1 MGKLLIRIQK
11 IGVLWST
18 LGLILVVVLQIFA
31 RFFLEK
37 APPWT
42 EELSRIFFIYSVA
55 FAAGLALKDN
65 YFVHLDYFFEKFS
78 KPWKQRILLL
88 IPLLSTGLFILMI
101 IGALSVVEL
110 GQYEWAASL
119 PIRMSWVFLSILIL
133 ALFLLYHSAVQ
144 FIALFNSQKKNHD
157 Q

>member
-11 IGVLWST
+11 IGLLWST

-55 FAAGLALKDN
+55 FGAGLALKDN

-78 KPWKQRILLL
+78 MAWKKRLLLL
-88 IPLLSTGLFILMI
+88 IPLLSAGLFLLMI
-101 IGALSVVEL
+101 FGALKVVEL
-110 GQYEWAASL
+110 GQDEWAASL
-119 PIRMSWVFLSILIL
+119 PIRMSWVFVSILL
-133 ALFLLYHSAVQ
+133 LGSFLLFHSLVQ
-144 FIALFNSQKKNHD
+144 LGTEFNKRRKNREK
-157 Q
+157 